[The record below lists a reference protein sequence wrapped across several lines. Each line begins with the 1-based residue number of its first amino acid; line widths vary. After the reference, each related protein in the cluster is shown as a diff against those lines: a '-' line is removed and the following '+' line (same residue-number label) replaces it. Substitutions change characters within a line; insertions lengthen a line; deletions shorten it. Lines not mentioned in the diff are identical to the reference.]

1 MAFTP
6 GTLVQQSLPPSP
18 PSPGLPQIW
27 GYYTTDN
34 QATVS
39 AADVEAQRSTGFIG
53 QFYGTPIVVL
63 PNSYTDETNT
73 AWQLDNKYAYV
84 MPTGGEKVVKVVL
97 EGTTVINDL
106 GQLPGDYSI
115 S

>member
-34 QATVS
+34 QATG
-39 AADVEAQRSTGFIG
+39 DSTFKLTVN
-53 QFYGTPIVVL
+53 YYVV
-63 PNSYTDETNT
+63 PT
-73 AWQLDNKYAYV
+73 A
-84 MPTGGEKVVKVVL
+84 
-97 EGTTVINDL
+97 
-106 GQLPGDYSI
+106 
-115 S
+115 